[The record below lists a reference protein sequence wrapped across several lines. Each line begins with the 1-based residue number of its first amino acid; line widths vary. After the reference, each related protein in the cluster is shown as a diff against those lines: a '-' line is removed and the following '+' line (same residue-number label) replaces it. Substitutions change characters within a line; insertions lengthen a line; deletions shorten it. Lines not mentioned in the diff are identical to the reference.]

1 MVVRYMKKKLLLF
14 TVVFIVVVTICLVFL
29 SKLYPTLSINN
40 NYDLVSGE
48 DFDIPNSS
56 YKFYS
61 VEYDGISTHLLG
73 YKNAESQKIGEE
85 LLIDKEN
92 GKISSY
98 RVGKNCIFITSS
110 ILDVNAVVTETI
122 SEDVLN
128 RINMGLNKDN
138 ETEII
143 INNKETENPYIIS
156 KNKDT
161 LFIDFITMI
170 PETKSKLAY
179 YRIIVQDVLN
189 VTPELTEDEVSVLED
204 YLPEL
209 LKILG
214 IEEEIEV
221 PK

>member
-1 MVVRYMKKKLLLF
+1 MKKKLILFSCVLL
-14 TVVFIVVVTICLVFL
+14 VIIILCFL
-29 SKLYPTLSINN
+29 FLYTLFPTLSINN
-40 NYDLVSGE
+40 NYDLVNGV

-56 YKFYS
+56 LKFYS

-73 YKNAESQKIGEE
+73 FKNAEEQKLGEE

-128 RINMGLNKDN
+128 RINMELTQNK

-143 INNKETENPYIIS
+143 VNNKETANPYIIS
-156 KNKDT
+156 KNDKI
-161 LFIDFITMI
+161 LFIDFITML
-170 PETKSKLAY
+170 PESKSKLAY
-179 YRIIVQDVLN
+179 YRVIVEDVSN
-189 VTPELTEDEVSVLED
+189 VTPELTEEDISILED

-209 LKILG
+209 LEIFG
-214 IEEEIEV
+214 ITENVEV

>member
-1 MVVRYMKKKLLLF
+1 MKKKLILFSCVLLVIITLCLLF
-14 TVVFIVVVTICLVFL
+14 
-29 SKLYPTLSINN
+29 LYTLFPTLSINN
-40 NYDLVSGE
+40 NYDLVKGV

-56 YKFYS
+56 LKFYS

-73 YKNAESQKIGEE
+73 FKNAEEQKLGDE

-128 RINMGLNKDN
+128 RINMELTQDK

-143 INNKETENPYIIS
+143 VNNKETANPYIIS
-156 KNKDT
+156 KNDKI
-161 LFIDFITMI
+161 LFIDFITML
-170 PETKSKLAY
+170 PESKSKLAY
-179 YRIIVQDVLN
+179 YRVIVEEVSN
-189 VTPELTEDEVSVLED
+189 VTPELTEEEISILED

-209 LKILG
+209 LEIFG
-214 IEEEIEV
+214 ITENIEV